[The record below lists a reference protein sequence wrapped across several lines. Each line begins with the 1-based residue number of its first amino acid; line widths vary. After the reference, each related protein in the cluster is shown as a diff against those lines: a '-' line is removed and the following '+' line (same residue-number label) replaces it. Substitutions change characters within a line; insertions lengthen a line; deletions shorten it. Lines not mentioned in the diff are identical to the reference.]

1 MAAESLPPD
10 NGLPSPRSA
19 ASPLNSSVPFIPIS
33 TLAPRTTG
41 SGSPHSSSSSSVTM
55 STPPPTLGLRGEYNP
70 ELRKRD
76 EWARLATTLTAL
88 GIMKEASPG
97 PPKTDFSS
105 LWGARDADFSFELI
119 YQNRTLSTFDVLH
132 QIHSIKL
139 NALLLTPSR
148 LNVTTRHETATAIQ
162 KFTETNK
169 NSLGVIVY
177 LMDAISSGNE
187 QIDAVQ
193 SLGALHHCLSLGFA
207 EPPPVLVVSDASYLL
222 DCIGA
227 YMKSVSRA
235 NPIACSCA
243 CAYIISA
250 FEVFVSN
257 PGQKVKLQVQAF
269 QKTSRFSEKEYLRFQ
284 AFEPGESQYDI
295 MNEHWS
301 FFLIHN
307 V

>member
-1 MAAESLPPD
+1 
-10 NGLPSPRSA
+10 
-19 ASPLNSSVPFIPIS
+19 
-33 TLAPRTTG
+33 
-41 SGSPHSSSSSSVTM
+41 M

-88 GIMKEASPG
+88 GTMKEASPG

-148 LNVTTRHETATAIQ
+148 LNVTTRHQTATAIQ
-162 KFTETNK
+162 NFTEANK

-250 FEVFVSN
+250 FEVFVFN

-269 QKTSRFSEKEYLRFQ
+269 QKTGRFSEKEYLRFQ
-284 AFEPGESQYDI
+284 AFEPGESQHDI
-295 MNEHWS
+295 MNEHWTFS
-301 FFLIHN
+301 
-307 V
+307 

>member
-41 SGSPHSSSSSSVTM
+41 SGSPHSSSSSSATM

-88 GIMKEASPG
+88 GTMKEA
-97 PPKTDFSS
+97 

-148 LNVTTRHETATAIQ
+148 LNVTTRHQTATAIQ
-162 KFTETNK
+162 KFTEANK
-169 NSLGVIVY
+169 NSLGGDCVLDGCDI
-177 LMDAISSGNE
+177 
-187 QIDAVQ
+187 IDAVQ

-235 NPIACSCA
+235 NPISVN
-243 CAYIISA
+243 S
-250 FEVFVSN
+250 S
-257 PGQKVKLQVQAF
+257 GDKLLWPRSPVPAPAPTSFPPSKFSFSTQA
-269 QKTSRFSEKEYLRFQ
+269 KK
-284 AFEPGESQYDI
+284 
-295 MNEHWS
+295 
-301 FFLIHN
+301 
-307 V
+307 

>member
-1 MAAESLPPD
+1 MGAQCLSSD
-10 NGLPSPRSA
+10 NPPSPRSA

-41 SGSPHSSSSSSVTM
+41 SDSSQSSFM
-55 STPPPTLGLRGEYNP
+55 SAAGITTTTRPPTLGLRGEYNP

-76 EWARLATTLTAL
+76 EWARLSTTLTAL
-88 GIMKEASPG
+88 GTMKEASPG

-105 LWGARDADFSFELI
+105 LWAARDADFSFELT

-139 NALLLTPSR
+139 NALMLTPSR
-148 LNVTTRHETATAIQ
+148 LSITTRHRTATAIQ
-162 KFTETNK
+162 KFTEANK

-177 LMDAISSGNE
+177 LMDAGSSGNE
-187 QIDAVQ
+187 QIEAVQ

-235 NPIACSCA
+235 NPIPINTSGDKLLGPKSPMPA
-243 CAYIISA
+243 SA
-250 FEVFVSN
+250 PASFPPS
-257 PGQKVKLQVQAF
+257 K
-269 QKTSRFSEKEYLRFQ
+269 FSFAAQPKK
-284 AFEPGESQYDI
+284 
-295 MNEHWS
+295 
-301 FFLIHN
+301 
-307 V
+307 

>member
-1 MAAESLPPD
+1 MGAQCLSSD
-10 NGLPSPRSA
+10 NPPSPRSA

-41 SGSPHSSSSSSVTM
+41 SDSSQSSFM
-55 STPPPTLGLRGEYNP
+55 SAAGMTTTTPPPTLGLRGEYNP

-76 EWARLATTLTAL
+76 EWARLSTTLTAL
-88 GIMKEASPG
+88 GTMKEASSG

-105 LWGARDADFSFELI
+105 LWAARDADFSFELI

-139 NALLLTPSR
+139 NALMLTPSR
-148 LNVTTRHETATAIQ
+148 LSVTTRHQTATAIQ
-162 KFTETNK
+162 KFTEANK

-177 LMDAISSGNE
+177 LMDAGSSGNE
-187 QIDAVQ
+187 QIEAVQ

-222 DCIGA
+222 DSIDA

-235 NPIACSCA
+235 NPIPINTSGDKLLWPKSPMPA
-243 CAYIISA
+243 SA
-250 FEVFVSN
+250 PASFPPS
-257 PGQKVKLQVQAF
+257 K
-269 QKTSRFSEKEYLRFQ
+269 FSFT
-284 AFEPGESQYDI
+284 AEPKK
-295 MNEHWS
+295 
-301 FFLIHN
+301 
-307 V
+307 